1 MKITKFT
8 YGKPDSDWGNI
19 DFEMEGVLENKS
31 DHDVE
36 FVKTSVIMLNEND
49 VAVGGTEDEDD
60 RVFIASK
67 DSGDVSLLS
76 WQSVHK
82 DKFKSGSGADCKALV
97 HMTTYRREF
106 VKVGTLEIP
115 EKEGDLSEIKKNISI
130 GGVAE
135 LMGMS
140 VLRMKDSDDGDAE
153 FEIVSSVRNTSDD
166 FIARAQTTLK
176 LMDQRDAQ
184 LEDTY
189 DYRELPAKSA
199 VTFQPS
205 FWGLKPGKIKNGSI
219 VVTASVFVPIDTFTA
234 EATPKPSSD

>member
-1 MKITKFT
+1 MKVTKFT
-8 YGKPDSDWGNI
+8 YDKPDNDYGTINF
-19 DFEMEGVLENKS
+19 DMDGVLENKS

-49 VAVGGTEDEDD
+49 VAVGGSEGEDD
-60 RVFIASK
+60 RIFIASK

-82 DKFKSGSGADCKALV
+82 NKFGSGTGADCKAIV

-106 VKVGTLEIP
+106 VKVGTLDIP
-115 EKEGDLSEIKKNISI
+115 SKEGDMSEIKKNISI

-140 VLRMKDSDDGDAE
+140 VLRMKDTDDGDAE
-153 FEIVSSVRNTSDD
+153 FEMVSSIRNTSDSY
-166 FIARAQTTLK
+166 IARAQTTLK

-189 DYRELPAKSA
+189 DYRELPAKSSM
-199 VTFQPS
+199 TFTPS
-205 FWGLKPGKIKNGSI
+205 FWGLKPGKIKNGTI
-219 VVTASVFVPIDTFTA
+219 NVTASVFVPIDTYTA
-234 EATPKPSSD
+234 EATPKPSDD

>member
-82 DKFKSGSGADCKALV
+82 DKFKSGTGADCKALV

-115 EKEGDLSEIKKNISI
+115 EKEGEMSEIKKNISI

-153 FEIVSSVRNTSDD
+153 FEIYSSVRNTSDD

-184 LEDTY
+184 LEDTQ
-189 DYRELPAKSA
+189 DYRELPAKSS
-199 VTFQPS
+199 VTFEPS

-234 EATPKPSSD
+234 EATPKPSTD

>member
-1 MKITKFT
+1 MKVTKFT
-8 YGKPDSDWGNI
+8 YDKPNNDYGTI
-19 DFEMEGVLENKS
+19 DFSMDGVLENKS

-49 VAVGGTEDEDD
+49 VAVGGSEGEDD
-60 RVFIASK
+60 RIFIASK
-67 DSGDVSLLS
+67 DSGDVSLLN

-82 DKFKSGSGADCKALV
+82 NKFGSGTGADCKAIV

-106 VKVGTLEIP
+106 VKVGTLDIP
-115 EKEGDLSEIKKNISI
+115 SKEGDMSEIKKNISI

-153 FEIVSSVRNTSDD
+153 FEMVSGIRNTSDSY
-166 FIARAQTTLK
+166 IARAQTTLK

-189 DYRELPAKSA
+189 DYRELPAKSSM
-199 VTFQPS
+199 TFTPS
-205 FWGLKPGKIKNGSI
+205 FWGLKPGKIKNGTI
-219 VVTASVFVPIDTFTA
+219 NVTASVFVPIDTYTA
-234 EATPKPSSD
+234 EATPKPSDD

>member
-1 MKITKFT
+1 MKVTKFT
-8 YGKPDSDWGNI
+8 YDKPDNDYGTIN
-19 DFEMEGVLENKS
+19 FEMEGVLENKS

-60 RVFIASK
+60 RLFIASK
-67 DSGDVSLLS
+67 DSGDITLLNWS
-76 WQSVHK
+76 SVHK
-82 DKFKSGSGADCKALV
+82 DKFKSGTGADCKAVV

-106 VKVGTLEIP
+106 VKVGTLDIP

-153 FEIVSSVRNTSDD
+153 FEMVSSIRNTSDSY
-166 FIARAQTTLK
+166 IARAQTTLK
-176 LMDQRDAQ
+176 LNDQRDAQ
-184 LEDTY
+184 LEDTM

-199 VTFQPS
+199 VTFTPS
-205 FWGLKPGKIKNGSI
+205 FWGLKPGKIKNGTIS
-219 VVTASVFVPIDTFTA
+219 VTASVFVPIETHTA
-234 EATPKPSSD
+234 EATPKPSKD

>member
-1 MKITKFT
+1 MKVTKFT
-8 YGKPDSDWGNI
+8 YDKPNNDYGTI
-19 DFEMEGVLENKS
+19 DFSMDGVLENKS

-49 VAVGGTEDEDD
+49 VAVGGSEGEDD
-60 RVFIASK
+60 RIFIASK
-67 DSGDVSLLS
+67 DSGDVSLLN

-82 DKFKSGSGADCKALV
+82 NKFGSGTGADCKAIV

-106 VKVGTLEIP
+106 VKVGTLDIP
-115 EKEGDLSEIKKNISI
+115 SKEGDMSEIKKNISI

-140 VLRMKDSDDGDAE
+140 VLRMKDTDDGDAE
-153 FEIVSSVRNTSDD
+153 FEMVSSIRNTSDSY
-166 FIARAQTTLK
+166 IARAQTTLK

-189 DYRELPAKSA
+189 DYRELPAKSSM
-199 VTFQPS
+199 TFTPS
-205 FWGLKPGKIKNGSI
+205 FWGLKPGKIKNGTI
-219 VVTASVFVPIDTFTA
+219 NVTASVFVPIDTYTA
-234 EATPKPSSD
+234 EATPKPSDD